1 MKEYWLFTLEYN
13 GTKTNAFFEFF
24 PNVLDLKLASKGEEY
39 TIINIIELTERQY
52 NKLTDYGTVRQ

>member
-1 MKEYWLFTLEYN
+1 MKEYWLFTLECN

-24 PNVLDLKLASKGEEY
+24 PNVVNLKLSSKGEEY

-52 NKLTDYGTVRQ
+52 NKLTDYGTIHK